1 MSALLEEELVYKDYK
16 VLPEDRIKIFEG
28 IDEPEKISGLAASN
42 NIGLLALE
50 EKSVNLENYYMSLI
64 GSIQHDLFNFI

>member
-1 MSALLEEELVYKDYK
+1 MSELLEEELVYKDYK
-16 VLPEDRIKIFEG
+16 VLPEDRIQIFEG
-28 IDEPEKISGLAASN
+28 IDGPEKISCLAVSN

-64 GSIQHDLFNFI
+64 GSIQHD